1 MMSVYSLI
9 SWRKVADGKASMPYF
24 TLPVI
29 IPFCECEI
37 VFANTI
43 IKEERIICKSIFLI
57 IAIQPLKDM
66 DSLLAYNKI
75 FLLKVKISY
84 MVGKR
89 NCLQEN
95 KRSPDFVCNT
105 FSKCLALAVS
115 LFSQILIFISLA

>member
-1 MMSVYSLI
+1 
-9 SWRKVADGKASMPYF
+9 VADGKASMPYF

-29 IPFCECEI
+29 IQFCECEI

-66 DSLLAYNKI
+66 DSLLAYIKI

-84 MVGKR
+84 M
-89 NCLQEN
+89 
-95 KRSPDFVCNT
+95 
-105 FSKCLALAVS
+105 
-115 LFSQILIFISLA
+115 